1 MTEREMPVIPDAC
14 PRPDRRS
21 RRKDRLQFRDAVASH
36 NPFNL
41 NATAH
46 KWMDLAMIGIGSR
59 RQAVHAETFT
69 GMKMF

>member
-1 MTEREMPVIPDAC
+1 MTERE
-14 PRPDRRS
+14 RS
-21 RRKDRLQFRDAVASH
+21 SPALIGGLIGRTELQFRDAVASH

-46 KWMDLAMIGIGSR
+46 KWMELAMIGIGSR

-69 GMKMF
+69 GMKVF